1 MNPQPAPAPQ
11 AAGTPLLALEDVV
24 AGYGKMMV
32 LQGTRFEVNRGAI
45 TTIIGPNGAGKST
58 VFKTVFGML
67 RVQRGRIVFDGE
79 DITHREPRALIEA
92 GISYV
97 PQGRNIFPEL
107 SVRHN
112 LELGGVAAGDQGDIA
127 RRVEGLLER
136 FPMLR
141 QKANAQASTLSGGQ
155 QKLLEIARSLL
166 LDPKLMLIDEPS
178 IGLSP
183 LLVQETFAILR
194 DLRDKGMTIL
204 MVEQNA
210 KSALEMS
217 DYGIVLELGQTR
229 IMDTARAVLD
239 DPRIAQLFLGG
250 AMESAA

>member
-1 MNPQPAPAPQ
+1 MSSILSLQ
-11 AAGTPLLALEDVV
+11 DVV
-24 AGYGKMMV
+24 AGYGKLMV
-32 LQGTRFEVNRGAI
+32 LHGTSFDVAPGTI

-58 VFKTVFGML
+58 VFKAVFGL
-67 RVQRGRIVFDGE
+67 VPVSTGRIVFDGR
-79 DITHREPRALIEA
+79 DITNLEPRALLEL

-112 LELGGVAAGDQGDIA
+112 LELGAVAAGA
-127 RRVEGLLER
+127 RIDVNARVEGLLER

-141 QKANAQASTLSGGQ
+141 QKASAQASTLSGGQ

-166 LDPKLMLIDEPS
+166 LDPRLMLIDEPS

-183 LLVQETFAILR
+183 LLVQEVFGILL
-194 DLRDKGMTIL
+194 DLKQKGMTIL

-217 DYGIVLELGQTR
+217 DTGIVLELGKTR
-229 IMDTARAVLD
+229 MVGEAARILA
-239 DPRIAQLFLGG
+239 DPRVGHLFLG
-250 AMESAA
+250 AAIEPA